1 VSKPI
6 KLKRLE
12 ITMNNLTVLCPQQI
26 EEYLNATSSI
36 VNELLESSKL
46 PKIKLPDNSI
56 GVRKADLD
64 AYILSLRELDR
75 KNGIFFD
82 IHGYPIDLETVD
94 GYSCFGGLEGYI
106 DHLEK
111 IGQEQ
116 QTKKLATNEHPQN
129 VQITKL
135 GGQCE

>member
-1 VSKPI
+1 
-6 KLKRLE
+6 
-12 ITMNNLTVLCPQQI
+12 MNNLTVLRPQQI

-36 VNELLESSKL
+36 VNKLLASSKL
-46 PKIKLPDNSI
+46 PKIKLSDNSI

-64 AYILSLRELDR
+64 TYILSLREFDR

-82 IHGYPIDLETVD
+82 MHGYPIDLETVD

-111 IGQEQ
+111 TDQEQ
-116 QTKKLATNEHPQN
+116 QTKKLATNEHPKN
-129 VQITKL
+129 LLMTKL